1 MSLVLSIDTSTKNCS
16 VSISKDSVLLHTIEE
31 LSESFTHAEKLH
43 VFCEKIVKKLNI
55 SFSQIDAYGFS
66 AGPGSYTGL
75 RIGAA
80 AVKGFAFCFN
90 KPVVLLSTLK
100 SLANFFKKKDGLI
113 CSLIDSRIGEVYMS
127 LYDFEMNNLV
137 EPHSHTI
144 TKNSLEKYLSNNK
157 VYFVGTGLNKM
168 QNIICHKNAVEIKN
182 IFPSSKYMIEEVH
195 RKIKKKNFADISN
208 FEPMYLKDF
217 VATQQKKNL
226 I

>member
-1 MSLVLSIDTSTKNCS
+1 MTLVLSIDTSTKNCS
-16 VSISKDSVLLHTIEE
+16 VSISKDSVLLYTIEE

-55 SFSQIDAYGFS
+55 SFTQIDAYGFS

-100 SLANFFKKKDGLI
+100 CLANFFKKEDGLI
-113 CSLIDSRIGEVYMS
+113 CSLIDSRKDEVYMS

-137 EPHSHTI
+137 KPHSHI
-144 TKNSLEKYLSNNK
+144 INKSSLKNYLSKSK
-157 VYFVGTGLNKM
+157 VYFVGTGLYKM
-168 QNIICHKNAVEIKN
+168 QNILCHKNAVEIKN

-195 RKIKKKNFADISN
+195 RKIKKKKFADISN